1 MHKTRE
7 WNKDEIKAEI
17 VRQGVSLADLARRN
31 GLTPTALSMSL
42 TRRKPMTR
50 ADQVIAAFIG
60 VPMHEL
66 WPERYDAQGHRLV
79 KLKPLKVVRPAKRST
94 TRAVAAE

>member
-17 VRQGVSLADLARRN
+17 IRRGVTLADLARQN
-31 GLTPTALSMSL
+31 GLTPTALSMSM
-42 TRRKPMTR
+42 TRRKAMTR
-50 ADQVIAAFIG
+50 ADQVISQFIG

-66 WPERYDAQGHRLV
+66 WPDRYDAHGHRLV
-79 KLKPLKVVRPAKRST
+79 KIKPLKVVRPQKRTSS
-94 TRAVAAE
+94 RVAAE